1 MSSGLAIAIACLGL
15 LGLIAYTAEV
25 RTKEIGIRKVLGA
38 TEISIVSLLTREF
51 LILVALASLL
61 AWPIAYFSM
70 NHWLHN
76 FAYRITLSPAY
87 FIASTGVAIVIT
99 LITIAYQA
107 LKAARAN
114 PIEALRYE

>member
-1 MSSGLAIAIACLGL
+1 LAIAIACLGL

-38 TEISIVSLLTREF
+38 TETSIVSLLTKEF
-51 LILVALASLL
+51 LVLVVLASLF
-61 AWPIAYFSM
+61 AYPVAYYTM
-70 NHWLHN
+70 NSWLQN
-76 FAYRITLSPAY
+76 FAYRIGLSFVY
-87 FIASTGVAIVIT
+87 FIASTGATLIIT

-107 LKAARAN
+107 LKAARTN